1 MWPFKKMNSKSTSHN
16 KILII
21 VRHSKANW
29 DYDELNDYNRPLTE
43 IGKEKAVL
51 IGKLIK
57 EKQHD
62 SPSLIIT
69 SSAKR
74 AYSTALLIAQQV
86 GYDSDNIDKHEDL
99 YLAWSPDIIKK
110 IYSLPG
116 EVESC
121 IIVGHNPGLTDLIN
135 NLGVRLDYLPT
146 ASAVCFTFNTSKW
159 SKISATNATLK
170 WFQQSS
176 NLK

>member
-1 MWPFKKMNSKSTSHN
+1 MWPLKKKDSKSTSHN
-16 KILII
+16 KRLII
-21 VRHSKANW
+21 VRHSKATW
-29 DYDELNDYNRPLTE
+29 DYDELNDYNRPLNE
-43 IGKEKAVL
+43 MGKVKAIL
-51 IGKLIK
+51 IGKFIK

-62 SPSLIIT
+62 CPSLIIT

-74 AYSTALLIAQQV
+74 AYSTALLIAEQV
-86 GYDSDNIDKHEDL
+86 GYDSANIDKHEDL
-99 YLAWSPDIIKK
+99 YLAWSQDIINK
-110 IYSLPG
+110 IYHIPQ

-135 NLGVRLDYLPT
+135 NLGVRLDCLPT
-146 ASAVCFTFNTSKW
+146 ASAICFTFNTNKW